1 MSSARK
7 HAGSLCTTIA
17 LVVTACG
24 GEDPQ
29 RVTPRPT
36 PVQELVETVEPAPTE
51 DSKPTPPVAEIEPR
65 IEEMGGYH
73 VDVAGRCDGFPAMHL
88 DVLGG
93 CAGLVAH
100 KEMPAIAEARGR
112 FRPRTI
118 VEDPRESR
126 MWIVDAG
133 ARRPRAGRVWKLE
146 KSATGIAIEPVL
158 TRLDRPHG
166 VGVGPEGWI
175 YVGEVQR
182 IFRFDPA
189 DPEGT
194 REVVVDDMPTE
205 LRDGSRI
212 RYHPL
217 TAFVFEPDWD
227 LVVNMGSGTD
237 HCAESLPEPRCQD
250 ESEHLAALWRYRY
263 LGEGRWSDT
272 PEHVAHGLRN
282 SVALASHPQSG
293 LLLQGENGSDFP
305 EGDRPAEELNRIESG
320 KHYGW
325 PYCYEARGVDERW
338 AHSDFRCDDPTVHA
352 MPHLLLPAH
361 GAPLGMGWY
370 AGERFADL
378 RGVLLISLHGYRAL
392 GHRLIGLRAD
402 DSGLPARDAEIFDV
416 VSGWDA
422 SERGPKGAPVD
433 FTVAR
438 DGTIW
443 IVEDKNGTVIRV
455 STGRGSDTG
464 DSASETIEADDAF
477 VAIQTSL
484 FRPRCS
490 ACHEFLAGAPDAAR
504 TAIAREGWLAEDPPL
519 VLQRTAASA
528 LRPMPPDRPLSSDE
542 RRALER
548 WVSALPPADR

>member
-1 MSSARK
+1 MSSLRK

-36 PVQELVETVEPAPTE
+36 PVQELVDPFTPTSTE
-51 DSKPTPPVAEIEPR
+51 DSKPTPPDVEIEPR

-73 VDVAGRCDGFPAMHL
+73 VDSARRCDGFAAMHL

-100 KEMPAIAEARGR
+100 KEMSVIAEARGR

-118 VEDPRESR
+118 VEDPTRANH

-133 ARRPRAGRVWKLE
+133 ARRPRAGRVWRLE
-146 KSATGIAIEPVL
+146 KSAEGISIDVVF

-166 VGVGPEGWI
+166 VGVGPDGWI

-194 REVVVDDMPTE
+194 REVVVDEMPTE

-217 TAFVFEPDWD
+217 SAFVFEPDWD

-250 ESEHLAALWRYRY
+250 EAEHLAALWRYRH
-263 LGEGRWSDT
+263 LGGRRWSET

-293 LLLQGENGSDFP
+293 LLLQAENGSDFP
-305 EGDRPAEELNRIESG
+305 EGDRPAEELNVIEAG

-338 AHSDFRCDDPTVHA
+338 AHADFRCDDPAEHA
-352 MPHLLLPAH
+352 APHLLLPAH
-361 GAPLGMGWY
+361 GAPLGMDWY
-370 AGERFADL
+370 MGDRFDEL

-392 GHRLIGLRAD
+392 GHRIVGLRAD
-402 DSGLPARDAEIFDV
+402 ASGLPARDAEVFDV

-422 SERGPKGAPVD
+422 SERGPKGSPVD

-438 DGTIW
+438 DGAIW
-443 IVEDKNGTVIRV
+443 IVEDNNGTVIRV
-455 STGRGSDTG
+455 STGH
-464 DSASETIEADDAF
+464 ASTTNDQVGETIEADEAF
-477 VAIQTSL
+477 IEIQSSL

-490 ACHEFLAGAPDAAR
+490 ACHEFLAGDPNAAR
-504 TAIAREGWLAEDPPL
+504 TAIEREGWLGEDPPL
-519 VLQRTAASA
+519 VLQRTRQSA
-528 LRPMPPDRPLSSDE
+528 LRPMPPDRPLTDDE
-542 RRALER
+542 RRSLESWIR
-548 WVSALPPADR
+548 GLPD